1 MSSLTW
7 SLGRVTL
14 VFHCAIPSSRHSRS
28 SSQQLSCRRLSCNC
42 ALPRLSTSATPKTLQ
57 STIESLHSGP
67 ELQSKIIVSSS
78 GPEHSSVQPDQKP
91 PPFHDYHRSVLQ
103 SVLSLVVA
111 LTMTIGIQG
120 APSSRDTFEDV
131 PQTLSGGDKGQRI
144 QKPKSA
150 KAESCTRKC
159 VSTCIRGGAGAPGEG
174 PLNVRRPLVVFK
186 EGFRSRQY
194 CLIECSEICNL
205 IGDGDDGP

>member
-1 MSSLTW
+1 MSSLTR
-7 SLGRVTL
+7 SLGRVSL
-14 VFHCAIPSSRHSRS
+14 VFHSAIPSSGPWQQPSR
-28 SSQQLSCRRLSCNC
+28 RRVSCNC
-42 ALPRLSTSATPKTLQ
+42 ALPAFSDSTTPHILPTIHDRLPIVPESSGEPSEGDDNLLGSEPLSDEPCSLCIGYGCQRRSALQ
-57 STIESLHSGP
+57 SL
-67 ELQSKIIVSSS
+67 V
-78 GPEHSSVQPDQKP
+78 
-91 PPFHDYHRSVLQ
+91 
-103 SVLSLVVA
+103 SLVVA
-111 LTMTIGIQG
+111 LVMTIGIQG

-150 KAESCTRKC
+150 KAETCTRKC

-186 EGFRSRQY
+186 EGFRSRNY
-194 CLIECSEICNL
+194 CLVECSEICNL

>member
-1 MSSLTW
+1 MHWSESTLICEKEVYVCVFVHLSFSDTLSMSSLTW

-131 PQTLSGGDKGQRI
+131 PQTLSGKRTSPSHLLWI
-144 QKPKSA
+144 
-150 KAESCTRKC
+150 
-159 VSTCIRGGAGAPGEG
+159 
-174 PLNVRRPLVVFK
+174 
-186 EGFRSRQY
+186 
-194 CLIECSEICNL
+194 
-205 IGDGDDGP
+205 